1 MATKHQRKTF
11 GSWYLFNLLG
21 WAVGFSGGFIL
32 ALFYWLS
39 FAVTYPS
46 SSIIYK
52 LGDVGQL
59 LFPLLGLIVCLGVA
73 QWLKF
78 RQWEVRVDVY
88 KWIAANVK
96 GTFFAVIIFIFLGAI
111 VGQFQRPI
119 LDFLY
124 GEDTQTA
131 QTPFILSY
139 ISVMLPLL
147 GSIGTS
153 VMVAKDIL
161 NWESGKRN
169 LHHKKE

>member
-1 MATKHQRKTF
+1 MLTESQRKSF
-11 GSWYLFNLLG
+11 GSWYLINLLG
-21 WAVGFSGGFIL
+21 WALGFSGGFIL

-59 LFPLLGLIVCLGVA
+59 LFPLLGLIICLGLA

-78 RQWEVRVDVY
+78 RQWEVKFDVY
-88 KWIAANVK
+88 KWVATNVK
-96 GTFFAVIIFIFLGAI
+96 GTFIAVIIFILLGAI
-111 VGQFQRPI
+111 VGEFQRPI

-124 GEDTQTA
+124 GEHTYTA
-131 QTPFILSY
+131 QTPFILSF

-153 VMVAKDIL
+153 IMVAKDIL
-161 NWESGKRN
+161 NWEFGKS
-169 LHHKKE
+169 KVTQEE